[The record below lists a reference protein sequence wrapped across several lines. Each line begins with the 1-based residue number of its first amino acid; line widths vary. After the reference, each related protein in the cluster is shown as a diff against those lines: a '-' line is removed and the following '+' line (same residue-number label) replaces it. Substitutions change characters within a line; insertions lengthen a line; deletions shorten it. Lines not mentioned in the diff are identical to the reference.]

1 LVSFYFGVGF
11 LKFSVGKSLRKI
23 DFEGSS
29 DERSPAFRDV

>member
-1 LVSFYFGVGF
+1 